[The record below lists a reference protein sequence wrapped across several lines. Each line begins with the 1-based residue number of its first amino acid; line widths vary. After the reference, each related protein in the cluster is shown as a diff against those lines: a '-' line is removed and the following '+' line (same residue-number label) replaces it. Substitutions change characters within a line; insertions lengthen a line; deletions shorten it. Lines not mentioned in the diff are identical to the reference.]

1 MLPFNSATPIRKKG
15 EMLSKLVSHSHSSF
29 REFSGRPDLSPVS
42 VHLYP
47 GKIKGVF
54 SRVAQLDE
62 ADGQYNILNFSN
74 EKLIKYTRTLTP
86 LLYHEFT
93 HQLDNLTLLP
103 DVQNYKERSRL
114 IQFPTE
120 IHAVRNELLIATG
133 ANSASINERY
143 VNEDT
148 LIDDGIFRGRFIDY
162 LEMKF
167 SEAKLAARK
176 NYLLKGKNN
185 ADVSLAHEWVY
196 ELGRI
201 EFSRTYATFDIDK
214 TIDIS
219 FYKEYLGPDFGAVVD
234 IVLQNP
240 LDQNE
245 LAKLRG
251 LMKRMLAYALGMEIP
266 NEILDNL
273 N

>member
-1 MLPFNSATPIRKKG
+1 MLPFNSATPISKKR
-15 EMLSKLVSHSHSSF
+15 ELLSKLVSSNHSSF

-42 VHLYP
+42 VNLYP
-47 GKIKGVF
+47 EKIKGIF
-54 SRVAQLDE
+54 SSVAQLDA
-62 ADGQYNILNFSN
+62 ADGKYNILNFSN
-74 EKLIKYTRTLTP
+74 EKLTQYTRTITP

-103 DVQNYKERSRL
+103 DVQNYKERNLL

-133 ANSASINERY
+133 ANSANINERY

-148 LIDDGIFRGRFIDY
+148 LIDDGIYRGRFIDY

-167 SEAKLAARK
+167 LEAKKVARIK
-176 NYLLKGKNN
+176 FLLKDKEN
-185 ADVSLAHEWVY
+185 ACVSLAHEWVY

-201 EFSRTYATFDIDK
+201 EFARRYATFDIDK
-214 TIDIS
+214 IIDIS
-219 FYKEYLGPDFGAVVD
+219 FYNEYLGPDFSTVVD

-245 LAKLRG
+245 LAKMRG
-251 LMKRMLAYALGMEIP
+251 LMIKMLAYAQGMKIP
-266 NEILDNL
+266 NDVLDNI
-273 N
+273 